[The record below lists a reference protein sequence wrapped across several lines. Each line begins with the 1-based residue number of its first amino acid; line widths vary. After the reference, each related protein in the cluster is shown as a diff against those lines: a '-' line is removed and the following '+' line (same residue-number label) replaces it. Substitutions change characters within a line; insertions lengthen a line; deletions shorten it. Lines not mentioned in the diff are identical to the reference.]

1 MSDLLLK
8 TALDSARKGEA
19 EGFENLFI
27 LTYKDAYRRAALFT
41 HDESHIW
48 QMIRAV
54 YTGLFCNA
62 QELPQEEDFLNQLYE
77 RIEEIG
83 SRMFDSYAITSEISI
98 ADEAALRISE
108 ETAASILAQIE
119 EESGFAEKDNAPT
132 PVKVYVLSMLK
143 LIVCIGLVALTVW
156 LILFSMRTVKPVR
169 LMPHTVYHQNN
180 TSFLSSPCSSVN
192 RLV

>member
-27 LTYKDAYRRAALFT
+27 LTYKDAYRHAALFT
-41 HDESHIW
+41 RDESHIW

-54 YTGLFCNA
+54 YTGLFCDE
-62 QELPQEEDFLNQLYE
+62 QELPQEEDFLNQLCV

-83 SRMFDSYAITSEISI
+83 SRMFDAGASTSEIPE
-98 ADEAALRISE
+98 ADEDALRISE

-119 EESGFAEKDNAPT
+119 EESGFSERDNAPT
-132 PVKVYVLSMLK
+132 PVKVYVFSAIK
-143 LIVCIGLVALTVW
+143 LIACIVFVALAVW
-156 LILFSMRTVKPVR
+156 LVLFSIRTVKPV
-169 LMPHTVYHQNN
+169 LLIP
-180 TSFLSSPCSSVN
+180 
-192 RLV
+192 